1 MSAENQPTA
10 KKSKWFRV
18 AVAGASIDGRT
29 IEPQWLTDMADT
41 YSQNTYGARIWLEHL
56 RSASPDSTFGAYGD
70 VLALKT
76 EEVEIAGEKKLALFA
91 QIEALP
97 QLLEV
102 NKKGQKI
109 YTSIEVKPNFAGTGK
124 TYLGGLGITD
134 SPASIGTEKLKF
146 SSTFAGIKFG
156 DGPDNL
162 FSTPIEASIEFEET
176 QANTGWFNKFKAMF
190 SSNAEQTDANFS
202 NVQQAVQMVGERQVD
217 VEKQFASLQTAHND
231 LVENFKSLKTDY
243 ETVKQK
249 LESTEQ
255 PGQQQQFSRGNSTDV
270 VDC

>member
-1 MSAENQPTA
+1 MSANNPP
-10 KKSKWFRV
+10 KKTKWFRV

-29 IEPQWLTDMADT
+29 IEPQWLTDMANT

-56 RSASPDSTFGAYGD
+56 RGTTADSTFGAYGD
-70 VLALKT
+70 VIALKT

-97 QLLEV
+97 QLIEI

-134 SPASIGTEKLKF
+134 SPASIGTEKLSF
-146 SSTFAGIKFG
+146 SSISGIQFG
-156 DGPDNL
+156 ESKDNI
-162 FSTPIEASIEFEET
+162 FSTPLETAMEFDEKPES
-176 QANTGWFNKFKAMF
+176 NNGWFDKFKAMF
-190 SSNAEQTDANFS
+190 STNKQQTDSNFS
-202 NVQQAVQMVGERQVD
+202 NVEAAVQLVGERQLESEQNFNNLD
-217 VEKQFASLQTAHND
+217 EKHNSLQTKHDQLEAD
-231 LVENFKSLKTDY
+231 FKQL
-243 ETVKQK
+243 KQK
-249 LESTEQ
+249 LEGTQAPNQEQ
-255 PGQQQQFSRGNSTDV
+255 NFSKGSSSDI